1 MSVEIEIHELI
12 VNSLKGKLTPA
23 DQTQLAHWIE
33 QSPQNKAIFD
43 QLSDADEFSHM
54 LSSLE
59 DFDESGGWNIVKSKA
74 LGKKR
79 FGIRS
84 FQLSRIAA
92 VVFLICLLSGTFFVI
107 YRQLSSKNQL
117 ATSQSSTEIQAP
129 RLNKA
134 ILKLADGRELPL
146 DSISSDGQLLG
157 SSVKLTKAN
166 DGTISYQAL
175 DNRANSPLL
184 NNTIYNPKGST
195 VVDLVLSDGTKVWLN
210 AGSSITFPIVF
221 VGDSRKVSVV
231 GEAYFEVVRN
241 PRKPFYVEKDDVS
254 ISVLGTAFNMNAYDN
269 EINMKVTLVYGKVS
283 ISKSGMMHEVVLK
296 QAQQASIGNDITI
309 HDDVDLESVIA
320 WKNGYFSFY
329 RADIKAVMR
338 QVERWYDVEVDVGEK
353 YGDRRFTGEI
363 SRMSSVSK
371 VLEVLKESD
380 IHFKVEGK
388 KITITK

>member
-23 DQTQLAHWIE
+23 EQAQLGHWIE

-43 QLSDADEFSHM
+43 QLSDADEFSNM
-54 LSSLE
+54 LNSLE
-59 DFDESGGWNIVKSKA
+59 AFDESGGWNIVKSKA
-74 LGKKR
+74 LGKRR

-92 VVFLICLLSGTFFVI
+92 VVISICLLSGTFFVI
-107 YRQLSSKNQL
+107 YRQLSAKNHL
-117 ATSQSSTEIQAP
+117 PNSQSSTEIQAP

-134 ILKLADGRELPL
+134 ILKLADGRELAL
-146 DSISSDGQLLG
+146 DSILPDGQLLG
-157 SSVKLTKAN
+157 SAVKLIRAN

-175 DNRANSPLL
+175 DNSGNSRLL
-184 NNTIYNPKGST
+184 NNTIYNPKGSA

-254 ISVLGTAFNMNAYDN
+254 ISVLGTAFNVNAYDN
-269 EINMKVTLVYGKVS
+269 ENNVKVTLVYGKVS
-283 ISKSGMMHEVVLK
+283 ISKSGIMHEVVLK
-296 QAQQASIGNDITI
+296 QAQQASIGNDIAI
-309 HDDVDLESVIA
+309 RDDVDLESVIA
-320 WKNGYFSFY
+320 WKNGYFSFD

-338 QVERWYDVEVDVGEK
+338 QVERWYDVEVDIGEK

-371 VLEVLKESD
+371 VLEVLKESN

-388 KITITK
+388 KITINK